1 MADFL
6 EAEVEDLEEASAEVS
21 QVVEVQQEA
30 GKDIRMNCPK
40 CQQVAKLTKRRAK
53 GKDFTVEYCLKC
65 KGVWFDRDELNEVM
79 PEAIKNLKVPRDAQ
93 QDFACL
99 CPKCNTALY
108 SFYYPQTYVTIDMR
122 YKCGGIWFDRSEF
135 KEIREVRRSLEK
147 WGEMQEYTDATGV
160 KGALIDFIDSAIG
173 SLPASIKELL

>member
-1 MADFL
+1 M
-6 EAEVEDLEEASAEVS
+6 EEASAEVS

-79 PEAIKNLKVPRDAQ
+79 PEAIKNLKVSRDAQ

-108 SFYYPQTYVTIDMR
+108 SFYYPQTYVTIDMC

>member
-1 MADFL
+1 M
-6 EAEVEDLEEASAEVS
+6 EEASAEVS

-40 CQQVAKLTKRRAK
+40 CQQVAKLRKRRAK

-108 SFYYPQTYVTIDMR
+108 SFYYPQTYVTIDMC

-147 WGEMQEYTDATGV
+147 WGEMQESAEVTGI
-160 KGALIDFIDSAIG
+160 KGTLIDFIDSATK
-173 SLPASIKELL
+173 SLPVSIRDLMK